1 MEIIPNWHP
10 IFVHF
15 TVALLTVSVGLYVVH
30 QFIKDSDMKSQFHTV
45 ARWNLWLG
53 TAITVATVLTGW
65 YAYNTVAHDNPSH
78 LAMTDHRNW
87 ALVTASIF
95 ILITAWSIWQYK
107 KNKTVNFALVISLV
121 VASLLLGSTAWRGGE
136 VVFRYGLGVM
146 SLPKIEALAEDGH
159 EHGHDVKEEK
169 VINNVSV
176 KSEVEIQDSKA
187 DDGHA
192 GHTHDH

>member
-15 TVALLTVSVGLYVVH
+15 TVALLAVSVGLYVAC
-30 QFIKDSDMKSQFHTV
+30 QFMNDGDIKNQCHIV

-53 TAITVATVLTGW
+53 SAFTVVTVLTGW
-65 YAYNTVAHDNPSH
+65 YAYNTVAHDTPSH

-87 ALVTASIF
+87 ALVTASVF
-95 ILITAWSIWQYK
+95 IILTAWSIWQYR
-107 KNKTVNFALVISLV
+107 KNNTVNYALVISLV

-136 VVFRYGLGVM
+136 LVYRYGLGVM
-146 SLPKIEALAEDGH
+146 SLPVIKAAAEDGH
-159 EHGHDVKEEK
+159 DHEHNVSEEK
-169 VINNVSV
+169 VIENDSI
-176 KSEVEIQDSKA
+176 KSDVEMPDSKA
-187 DDGHA
+187 DDGHD